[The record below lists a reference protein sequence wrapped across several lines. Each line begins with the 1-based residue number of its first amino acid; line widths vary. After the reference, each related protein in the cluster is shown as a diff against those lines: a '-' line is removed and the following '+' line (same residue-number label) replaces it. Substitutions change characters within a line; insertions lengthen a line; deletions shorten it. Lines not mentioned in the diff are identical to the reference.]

1 VTAAERGL
9 EVIAALGCEL
19 GEGPVWDDRD
29 GRLAWVDILTGRLL
43 RTDPR
48 TGATV
53 AVKVGGSIGAVALR
67 RSGGFVAAVDRAIW
81 IVEDGPP
88 RRIAT
93 LEPDDPRYR
102 WNDGKADPWGR
113 FLVATMQ
120 WAPREPVGTLWRLE
134 ADGRLEPAMD
144 GLTIGNGLA
153 WSPDGRALYYVDSA
167 LGTVDALDYDP
178 ATGMAGAGR
187 VGPPCPA
194 PRGRALQVSSRD
206 PRPAGRSVRWLRR
219 DRRWLLASWSSLGRR
234 PASVARSRRPSS
246 TRATTWSSTV
256 ARQNG
261 GRPWWPISCGTA
273 REARCGSTWPT
284 SRTRPRATG

>member
-53 AVKVGGSIGAVALR
+53 AVKVGGSIGALALR

-81 IVEDGPP
+81 IVEDGPQ

-134 ADGRLEPAMD
+134 ADGRLMRVMD

-153 WSPDGRALYYVDSA
+153 WSQDGRALYYVDSA

-178 ATGMAGAGR
+178 ATGMVDRRRVVVGPVAGAGVPDGMTIDEEGGLWVARWGGWAVHRYLDGRLDRAIR
-187 VGPPCPA
+187 VPVAQPSSCTFGGPGLDELYVTSAWQGLGASARRAQPLAGALFRYRPGI
-194 PRGRALQVSSRD
+194 RGR
-206 PRPAGRSVRWLRR
+206 PA
-219 DRRWLLASWSSLGRR
+219 DRYDG
-234 PASVARSRRPSS
+234 
-246 TRATTWSSTV
+246 
-256 ARQNG
+256 
-261 GRPWWPISCGTA
+261 
-273 REARCGSTWPT
+273 
-284 SRTRPRATG
+284 